1 MRTPSKEFMKCL
13 ENSAAYQYIL
23 HTKKPDFSELDKI
36 CEDFEKDILE
46 AQEID
51 RQKIAGALHKER
63 DFHV

>member
-13 ENSAAYQYIL
+13 ENSTAYQYIL

-46 AQEID
+46 AQDVD
-51 RQKIAGALHKER
+51 RKKIAEALHK
-63 DFHV
+63 

>member
-51 RQKIAGALHKER
+51 RQKIAEALHKER
-63 DFHV
+63 DFSR